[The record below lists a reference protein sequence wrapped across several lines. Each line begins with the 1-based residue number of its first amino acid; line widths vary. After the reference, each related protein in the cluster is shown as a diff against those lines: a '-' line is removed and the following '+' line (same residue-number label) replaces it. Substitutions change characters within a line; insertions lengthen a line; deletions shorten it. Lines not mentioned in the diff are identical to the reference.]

1 MTGGEDELAER
12 LLRCE
17 SNSPDR
23 PGTELRRRLLC
34 GCLLQSR
41 RVRQQLPLNSALP
54 NRR

>member
-23 PGTELRRRLLC
+23 PQAGTRERPLSGGPFDKGPPDLC
-34 GCLLQSR
+34 
-41 RVRQQLPLNSALP
+41 AIE
-54 NRR
+54 